1 MKTRTITVLLTLV
14 LSAFLALAP
23 VAQGSV
29 EFNQEFKAKPG
40 QTIELNM
47 KQGGSLEVEG
57 WDKDLVQVICEA
69 RINDLEDW
77 DIEIKEA
84 GNGLKLKAQLKDKK
98 NQSNNFIVRLMVPD
112 EFNIKTESAGGHIT
126 IKGVTGE
133 FRGSSGGGG
142 ITLHN
147 VSGEARLKTGGGKIK
162 ITDSDLDGRVS
173 TGGGGGLVRNVT
185 GNVKA
190 TSGGGIVS
198 YENVRDSH
206 GDLRG
211 PGRMSTEGI
220 TAKTIMYTTAGGTID
235 LAEAPEGALVKTGGG
250 NIGIRNASRFV
261 KANTGG
267 GDIEIE
273 IQDGY
278 VEASTGAGDIEI
290 IVLEGLG
297 DGRDGIDLRTGY
309 GEITLI
315 LPEDASI
322 EFDLDL
328 SYTRNSS
335 QDFQIDSDFDLD
347 TEHTEKWDSRNGSP
361 RKHVYGTASINGG
374 KHRVIIHSVNGDI
387 RIKKR

>member
-220 TAKTIMYTTAGGTID
+220 TARTIMYTTAGGTID

-267 GDIEIE
+267 GDF
-273 IQDGY
+273 
-278 VEASTGAGDIEI
+278 V
-290 IVLEGLG
+290 V
-297 DGRDGIDLRTGY
+297 
-309 GEITLI
+309 
-315 LPEDASI
+315 
-322 EFDLDL
+322 
-328 SYTRNSS
+328 
-335 QDFQIDSDFDLD
+335 
-347 TEHTEKWDSRNGSP
+347 
-361 RKHVYGTASINGG
+361 NGG
-374 KHRVIIHSVNGDI
+374 ILSNRHRGSSDHILVSLTSGAIRDCQVCTDAFYVGLAEWRTVRMVHLGNLSSPLFKVHSRWLIMNIVDRMAN
-387 RIKKR
+387 RAFLLCELSTRQA